1 MLGTHRELFTNYTT
15 NDFGVV
21 NMENNDRAK
30 NTIGGYAHLK
40 TGNGVTL
47 VLKSGRHVEALL
59 VNIILD
65 GFLDGDG
72 YLSIF
77 RNTQYKITK
86 ENLIV
91 SEDKMASILYHI
103 HAKLL

>member
-1 MLGTHRELFTNYTT
+1 M
-15 NDFGVV
+15 
-21 NMENNDRAK
+21 
-30 NTIGGYAHLK
+30 
-40 TGNGVTL
+40 TL
-47 VLKSGRHVEALL
+47 VFKSGRHVEALL
-59 VNIILD
+59 VNIISD

-103 HAKLL
+103 HASFFDACVNALRKHDVCALWHKRLGHRSGMLV